1 MASGSRVV
9 RDHEK
14 KMLAASNRYGSWSSE
29 EHIFNLKHVAE
40 RKNRNNVASKSQ
52 SPTPVTSSSS
62 EAILPK
68 PTQTVPLTGVK
79 YSNT

>member
-40 RKNRNNVASKSQ
+40 RKNGNSMWLRNLKAPPQ
-52 SPTPVTSSSS
+52 
-62 EAILPK
+62 
-68 PTQTVPLTGVK
+68 
-79 YSNT
+79 